1 MPPTSDGCVR
11 TVGCALA
18 KLIPNAEH
26 LDLIRGAVA
35 RVHKATIFATE
46 LLNLHI
52 RRLLV
57 ADIHADLKDCFSANW
72 VLNAYNVVTYSG
84 RKVKV
89 VPELQ
94 DTKRQFMPPFDP
106 PD

>member
-1 MPPTSDGCVR
+1 MRVSKPFGMEPRVER
-11 TVGCALA
+11 RQLHVGW
-18 KLIPNAEH
+18 H
-26 LDLIRGAVA
+26 LGR
-35 RVHKATIFATE
+35 ATIFATE

-52 RRLLV
+52 RRLLE

-72 VLNAYNVVTYSG
+72 VLNAYNEVTYSG

-106 PD
+106 PDGDQGEIPSS